1 MTLGVL
7 QTMGFSDFSVRL
19 SFRDWTSDKY
29 LGDAENWKIAQASL
43 EKVCRA
49 MDLPSLE
56 IVEGE
61 AAFYGPKADFVVKDC
76 LGRRWQLGTVQLDYN
91 LPSPERFNLEY
102 VGADGKPH
110 TPVMIHR
117 APLGS
122 FERFCGIL
130 IEHFAAAFP
139 LWLAP
144 EQIRVLTVSEKFG
157 DYGNAVL
164 KKLQSAGLRASL
176 DNRSEKIGAKIREGR
191 LDLVPYLAVVGG
203 KEAES
208 QSVALRSRKEG
219 ELGEVNVDAVVEKLS
234 EEVRMRTL

>member
-1 MTLGVL
+1 MTLHVL
-7 QTMGFSDFSVRL
+7 KTMGFNDFEVRL

-29 LGDAENWKIAQASL
+29 VGNPENWKIAQSAL
-43 EKVCRA
+43 EKVCKE

-102 VGADGKPH
+102 TGADNKPH
-110 TPVMIHR
+110 MPVMIHR

-144 EQIRVLTVSEKFG
+144 EQIRILTVSEKFG
-157 DYGNAVL
+157 EYGNAVL
-164 KKLQSAGLRASL
+164 QKLQAVGLRASL

-203 KEAES
+203 KEEEN

-219 ELGEVNVDAVVEKLS
+219 ELGAVNVDAVVEKLS
-234 EEVRMRTL
+234 EEVKMRSL

>member
-1 MTLGVL
+1 
-7 QTMGFSDFSVRL
+7 
-19 SFRDWTSDKY
+19 
-29 LGDAENWKIAQASL
+29 
-43 EKVCRA
+43 
-49 MDLPSLE
+49 
-56 IVEGE
+56 
-61 AAFYGPKADFVVKDC
+61 
-76 LGRRWQLGTVQLDYN
+76 LDYN

-102 VGADGKPH
+102 TGSDNKPH

-144 EQIRVLTVSEKFG
+144 EQIRILTVSEKFG
-157 DYGNAVL
+157 EYGSAVL
-164 KKLQSAGLRASL
+164 EKMRSAGLRVSL

-203 KEAES
+203 KEAENG
-208 QSVALRSRKEG
+208 SVALRSRKDG
-219 ELGEVNVDAVVEKLS
+219 ELGEVDV
-234 EEVRMRTL
+234 EEVVKRLCKEVKTKTL

>member
-1 MTLGVL
+1 
-7 QTMGFSDFSVRL
+7 
-19 SFRDWTSDKY
+19 
-29 LGDAENWKIAQASL
+29 
-43 EKVCRA
+43 
-49 MDLPSLE
+49 
-56 IVEGE
+56 
-61 AAFYGPKADFVVKDC
+61 
-76 LGRRWQLGTVQLDYN
+76 
-91 LPSPERFNLEY
+91 
-102 VGADGKPH
+102 
-110 TPVMIHR
+110 MIHR

-157 DYGNAVL
+157 DYGNTVL
-164 KKLQSAGLRASL
+164 QKLQSAGLRASL

-203 KEAES
+203 KEEET

-219 ELGEVNVDAVVEKLS
+219 ELGEVLLDAVVEKLA
-234 EEVRMRTL
+234 EEVRMRVL